1 MLTKLAPELRADH
14 ACLRKREEQMP
25 SSPKFMRLASSGK
38 LTIPHD
44 IRERLGL
51 KPGDKGYFILRE
63 DGVLTLRFDEN
74 LENASD
80 HSKEIQAS

>member
-1 MLTKLAPELRADH
+1 
-14 ACLRKREEQMP
+14 MP

-44 IRERLGL
+44 IRKRLGL
-51 KPGDKGYFILRE
+51 KPGDKGYFVLRN

-74 LENASD
+74 LDKASD
-80 HSKEIQAS
+80 HSGEIKAS